1 MREPKL
7 GDLEFDPKGTRR
19 IRQKT
24 AGKRAVKITINID
37 ADALAILRTKAAK
50 TGIPYQRLLN
60 QVLKRALQ
68 GETQTETRLDR
79 LEKELI
85 RLKRKLVA

>member
-19 IRQKT
+19 IRQKM